1 MCRATFETSE
11 AAADAV
17 ANFQKGTIK
26 YAWCATC
33 CCNRTATCSN
43 VVFQQVHV
51 AMSYSSLP
59 CILLFFHSRIRFWLS
74 YLPWHYKKVLHTS
87 FPVPKI
93 RFLGRTYHSFGD
105 LIFSTGSLSFDYVS
119 FETRYF
125 QMTYFVAWMTP
136 SLGLKLSLR
145 FCIATARLGFAW
157 WRRPQRPANE

>member
-59 CILLFFHSRIRFWLS
+59 CILLFFHSRIRFWLT
-74 YLPWHYKKVLHTS
+74 YLPWLYKKVLHTS
-87 FPVPKI
+87 FLVPKI

-105 LIFSTGSLSFDYVS
+105 LIFFDWVAFLWLCFFWDPILSNDILCCLDDAFSWIEAVASLLH
-119 FETRYF
+119 RH
-125 QMTYFVAWMTP
+125 
-136 SLGLKLSLR
+136 
-145 FCIATARLGFAW
+145 C
-157 WRRPQRPANE
+157 